1 MNTTCLGRIKIIAS
15 SSFNSYLFSFVDKL
29 EEATFVESRVGKP
42 MLLDRNGQ
50 GFTSHKKHGV
60 SLYWQCREYRKQ
72 RKRNQE
78 TCPARATTVGNYV
91 KSWRFEHNHPFED
104 FEDENEFED
113 STGLVEG
120 SKNTTLDQIET
131 KGIIL

>member
-50 GFTSHKKHGV
+50 GFTVDGKLKTKHGGDRI
-60 SLYWQCREYRKQ
+60 YWQCRESVKKRKGD
-72 RKRNQE
+72 QE
-78 TCPARATTVGNYV
+78 KCPARAITDGIYI
-91 KSWRFEHNHPFED
+91 KSWRFEHNHPLKH
-104 FEDENEFED
+104 
-113 STGLVEG
+113 SPY
-120 SKNTTLDQIET
+120 IE
-131 KGIIL
+131 